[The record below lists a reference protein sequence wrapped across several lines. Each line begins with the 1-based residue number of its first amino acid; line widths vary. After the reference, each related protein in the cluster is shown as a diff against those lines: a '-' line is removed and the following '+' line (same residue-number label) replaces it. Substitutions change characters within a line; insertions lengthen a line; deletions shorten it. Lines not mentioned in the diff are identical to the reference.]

1 MRYSGMR
8 YPDYLL
14 QILSEAGKKDKI
26 FSERSLIKGQE
37 NLTNTMGPLGCLCAN
52 LDHLDHL
59 DNESGIDLNI
69 LLELVEQY
77 VVYFA
82 LLLFGMNLR
91 LLRLKEFH
99 QKSRYLLKL

>member
-52 LDHLDHL
+52 LDHLKK
-59 DNESGIDLNI
+59 DNQSVIDLNM

>member
-1 MRYSGMR
+1 MR

-14 QILSEAGKKDKI
+14 QILSEAGKKNKI
-26 FSERSLIKGQE
+26 FSERLLIKGQK
-37 NLTNTMGPLGCLCAN
+37 NLTNTMGPLGCLYAN
-52 LDHLDHL
+52 LDHLKK
-59 DNESGIDLNI
+59 DNENGIDLNV

-91 LLRLKEFH
+91 LLKLKEFH
-99 QKSRYLLKL
+99 QKSCYLIKL